1 MQKKS
6 AQTSSSSPKTY
17 HNVLVT
23 IPEFSFLPQN
33 ILDGEPWKLPV
44 PVCSLGENFF
54 TILCKE
60 YAYFMTDDAEAL
72 AAELK
77 KYQLSAP
84 PAKKYTPNPSLAHTV
99 RLKMLELGVKWSV
112 TVLEKSIIVN
122 YYTEEDGAFIAIA
135 DRKDA

>member
-72 AAELK
+72 ADLC
-77 KYQLSAP
+77 
-84 PAKKYTPNPSLAHTV
+84 
-99 RLKMLELGVKWSV
+99 
-112 TVLEKSIIVN
+112 
-122 YYTEEDGAFIAIA
+122 IA
-135 DRKDA
+135 DRPAALVRTFRVLSDGWPAARIQDLQGKTRHLEVALGISADPEL